1 MMNARKQRVCW
12 VVASPLTIHFF
23 LLGHIRNISKYYE
36 LTIVTNLID
45 GPASLDFGDSVRVV
59 SLPFE
64 RQVSLYRDIVSL
76 FRLFLFFLRER
87 FDVVHTLSPK
97 TGLLGMVAAW
107 AARVPVRVHTF
118 QGEVWITRKGLWR
131 LLLKS
136 LDKLMALCATHLL
149 VVSRSEADFLSEQK
163 IVAITEMEML
173 ANGSICGVDLAR
185 FKPDSSWRAE
195 VRKELSIGIDS
206 RVIIFVGRF
215 TVDKGIL
222 DLANAFS
229 RAVVHHTD
237 CYLLFVGPDEEAM
250 RPVIERICASH
261 RDRLRF
267 VGHTKDPERYMAA
280 SDILCLPSYREG
292 FGLVL
297 IEAAAAGLPTIGSRI
312 YGIRDAIIDQSTGLL
327 FEPGDVSDLTTKLET
342 LLNDRGLA
350 DKLGSSGRMRAVS
363 DFSHVLLEAEML
375 AFYKRI
381 VKESVLKNFS
391 TL

>member
-1 MMNARKQRVCW
+1 MMKSRKPKVCW
-12 VVASPLTIHFF
+12 VVASPLTIQFF
-23 LLGHIRNISKYYE
+23 LQGHIQKISKYYE
-36 LTIVTNLID
+36 LTIVTNLTD
-45 GPASLDFGDSVRVV
+45 GSASLDIGESVRVI

-64 RQVSLYRDIVSL
+64 RQVSLYRDMVAL
-76 FRLFLFFLRER
+76 VRLFLLFLRER

-107 AARVPVRVHTF
+107 AARVPARVHTF
-118 QGEVWITRKGLWR
+118 QGEVWITRRGLWR

-136 LDKLMALCATHLL
+136 LDKLMALCSTHLL
-149 VVSRSEADFLSEQK
+149 VVSRSEAEFLSEQN
-163 IVAITEMEML
+163 IVAITELEML

-195 VRKELSIGIDS
+195 VREELSIGVDS
-206 RVIIFVGRF
+206 RVVIFVGRF

-229 RAVVHHTD
+229 RAVVHHPD

-250 RPVIERICASH
+250 RPVLEQICASH

-267 VGHTKDPERYMAA
+267 VGHTKSPERYMAA

-297 IEAAAAGLPTIGSRI
+297 IEAAAVGLPTIGSRI
-312 YGIRDAIIDQSTGLL
+312 YGICDAIVDQKTGLL
-327 FEPGDVSDLTTKLET
+327 FEPGDVNDLTTKLET
-342 LLNDRGLA
+342 LLDDPDLA
-350 DKLGSSGRMRAVS
+350 NKLGSSGRMRATVE
-363 DFSHVLLEAEML
+363 FSHVLLEAEML
-375 AFYKRI
+375 AFYKR
-381 VKESVLKNFS
+381 VVEEQSKEL
-391 TL
+391 